1 MCERILKVDKL
12 TENNISMDIISADY
26 DYDSVIDRTITL
38 HFGDKRV
45 EVDVGQVTTA
55 SLGLIFNLDA
65 STVWLQDRIGNRIY
79 IPDADGNFD
88 LMRYS
93 SSVHGVT
100 VNGVVAVPSTTN
112 ASQSQ
117 SHTPSTA
124 SSSVTATP
132 VTSSSGTR
140 PFFHSV
146 TSRRNKAKIKIVRS
160 EITYS
165 GNGRPN
171 FSNIDVMFIDLN
183 EDNADVNS
191 ILALVRGEFGNN
203 FTIVGND
210 GLQIKDSPATRGV

>member
-1 MCERILKVDKL
+1 M
-12 TENNISMDIISADY
+12 
-26 DYDSVIDRTITL
+26 
-38 HFGDKRV
+38 
-45 EVDVGQVTTA
+45 
-55 SLGLIFNLDA
+55 
-65 STVWLQDRIGNRIY
+65 QDGIGNRIY

-100 VNGVVAVPSTTN
+100 MNGVAAVPSATTN

-117 SHTPSTA
+117 SQTPTTA

-132 VTSSSGTR
+132 ITSSSSTR

-160 EITYS
+160 KITYS
-165 GNGRPN
+165 GNGQPN

-183 EDNADVNS
+183 KDNADVNS
-191 ILALVRGEFGNN
+191 ILAHVRGEFGNN

-210 GLQIKDSPATRGV
+210 GL